1 MSHLIIR
8 DLSRTEELD
17 HKSMSDV
24 RGGAVP
30 VPASFPPSPP
40 QGGSGS
46 PDPDDDPNRQNNVGV
61 DGRFREAGL
70 APAGGP
76 GLFDQ
81 KPLWRIATAT

>member
-24 RGGAVP
+24 HGGGVP

-46 PDPDDDPNRQNNVGV
+46 PDPDDPRQSNVGV
-61 DGRFREAGL
+61 DSRFREAGL

-81 KPLWRIATAT
+81 KPLWRIATGT